1 LSLLVDGVHDFAI
14 LSLDVDGRVT
24 SWNSGAEHL
33 KGYRADEIL
42 GQHFSVFYSPEDR
55 AEGLPEAELV
65 TAIADGRFETEG
77 WRVRKDGTTFWADV
91 VITPLYDD
99 QQRHRGY
106 GKVTRDI
113 TQRRATDEALRDSE
127 ERFRLLVDRVR
138 DYAILS
144 LDVDGRVT
152 SWNSGAEH
160 LKGYRADEIL
170 GQHFSVFYSPE
181 DQAAGLPE
189 AELVTAIADGRFEA
203 EGWRVRKD
211 GTTFWADVVITP
223 LYDDQQRHRGYGKV
237 TRDIT
242 ERRATDEALRD
253 SEERFRL
260 LVDGVRDFAILSLD
274 VDGRVTSWNSGAEH
288 LKGYR
293 ADEILGQHFSVF
305 YSPEDQAA
313 GMPEAELVA
322 AIADGRFEAEGWR
335 VRKDGTTF
343 WADVVI
349 TPLYDDQQRHRGYGK
364 VTRDITEAHERRLQ
378 LQRAAVDLADVN
390 ETLRRQATELAE
402 ATDWAQKATVAAEA
416 ASLAKSTFL
425 ATMSHEIRTPM
436 NAVIGMT
443 GLLLDT
449 DLDPVQRDFTETIR
463 SGGDALLAVINDIL
477 DYSKIEAGA
486 LDLESAPFDVR
497 VLVEGALELIAG
509 DADAKH
515 LDVLADIDVD
525 CPPTLVGD
533 ETRVRQVLVNLL
545 SNAVKFTSTGE
556 VLVTVRTTDTSA
568 GQLMFHVA
576 VTDTGIGIPADRMD
590 RLFRSFSQ
598 VETSTTRNYGGTGLG
613 LAISARLV
621 DAMGGRIE
629 VDSEPGRGSTFRFAI
644 PTTRGEQSRPSIR
657 SAHGDLTGVHALVVD
672 DNANNRRILQSQI
685 ESWGATSDA
694 AESGAAA
701 LRLAGQDR
709 RYDVAVL
716 DLHMPNMDGVELAV
730 DLHQLPSCAGLPLVL
745 LSSRVWRDD
754 QDRAGHFA
762 RRLVKPTK
770 ADQLR
775 NALLG
780 ALNRT
785 LPSAGRD
792 DEDGPP
798 TPSSPMRVLVAEDN
812 AVNQKVAL
820 LMLRKVGCRA
830 DVAGNGR
837 EALAAVHSAP
847 YDIVFMDVQMPEM
860 DGLEA
865 CRRIRAE
872 IPSNRQPIIIAM
884 TAAAMTEDRA
894 GCLHAG
900 MNDYL
905 SKPLRPQELADALT
919 RCGLPNR
926 DPVGPVLVRQS

>member
-1 LSLLVDGVHDFAI
+1 MVGRAGELCSAGDPDSPGPSREERLSLLVDGVHDFAI

-99 QQRHRGY
+99 QQQHRGY

-138 DYAILS
+138 DY
-144 LDVDGRVT
+144 
-152 SWNSGAEH
+152 
-160 LKGYRADEIL
+160 
-170 GQHFSVFYSPE
+170 
-181 DQAAGLPE
+181 
-189 AELVTAIADGRFEA
+189 
-203 EGWRVRKD
+203 
-211 GTTFWADVVITP
+211 
-223 LYDDQQRHRGYGKV
+223 
-237 TRDIT
+237 
-242 ERRATDEALRD
+242 
-253 SEERFRL
+253 
-260 LVDGVRDFAILSLD
+260 AILSLD

-545 SNAVKFTSTGE
+545 SNAVKFTSTG
-556 VLVTVRTTDTSA
+556 
-568 GQLMFHVA
+568 
-576 VTDTGIGIPADRMD
+576 
-590 RLFRSFSQ
+590 
-598 VETSTTRNYGGTGLG
+598 
-613 LAISARLV
+613 
-621 DAMGGRIE
+621 
-629 VDSEPGRGSTFRFAI
+629 
-644 PTTRGEQSRPSIR
+644 
-657 SAHGDLTGVHALVVD
+657 
-672 DNANNRRILQSQI
+672 
-685 ESWGATSDA
+685 
-694 AESGAAA
+694 
-701 LRLAGQDR
+701 
-709 RYDVAVL
+709 
-716 DLHMPNMDGVELAV
+716 
-730 DLHQLPSCAGLPLVL
+730 
-745 LSSRVWRDD
+745 
-754 QDRAGHFA
+754 
-762 RRLVKPTK
+762 
-770 ADQLR
+770 
-775 NALLG
+775 
-780 ALNRT
+780 
-785 LPSAGRD
+785 
-792 DEDGPP
+792 
-798 TPSSPMRVLVAEDN
+798 
-812 AVNQKVAL
+812 
-820 LMLRKVGCRA
+820 
-830 DVAGNGR
+830 
-837 EALAAVHSAP
+837 
-847 YDIVFMDVQMPEM
+847 
-860 DGLEA
+860 
-865 CRRIRAE
+865 
-872 IPSNRQPIIIAM
+872 
-884 TAAAMTEDRA
+884 
-894 GCLHAG
+894 
-900 MNDYL
+900 
-905 SKPLRPQELADALT
+905 
-919 RCGLPNR
+919 
-926 DPVGPVLVRQS
+926 